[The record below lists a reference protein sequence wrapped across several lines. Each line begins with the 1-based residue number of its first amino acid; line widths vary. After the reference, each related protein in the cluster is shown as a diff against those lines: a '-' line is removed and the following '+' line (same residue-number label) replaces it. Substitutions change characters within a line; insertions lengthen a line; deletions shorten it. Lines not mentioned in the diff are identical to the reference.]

1 MVIDASALIAI
12 LLDEAEGEGFGQLI
26 VDSQVRLLGAV
37 SWLEAGIVAESRLGR
52 RGTDRLEQLLAKLGP
67 DIVGFTIEHAKLAL
81 EAWRRFGKG
90 RHPAALN
97 FGDCCT
103 YALCR
108 ATGEPLL
115 AKGVDFPRTDVKL
128 VRA

>member
-1 MVIDASALIAI
+1 MVIDTSALIAI
-12 LLDEAEGEGFGQLI
+12 LLDEAEGESFRQLI
-26 VDSQVRLLGAV
+26 VDSRMRLLGAV
-37 SWLEAGIVAESRLGR
+37 SRLEASIVAESRLGR

-67 DIVGFTIEHAKLAL
+67 DTVGFTVEHAKWAL

-103 YALCR
+103 YALCQ

-115 AKGVDFPRTDVKL
+115 CKGADFAKTDLKIVG
-128 VRA
+128 A